1 MELFWIFIVL
11 SLASLLFCFAILLLT
26 ISFGTSLM
34 EFEEGNSIV
43 YEDEEGNYPTPLLG
57 VVAPNEKG

>member
-11 SLASLLFCFAILLLT
+11 SLASLSFCFAILLVT
-26 ISFGTSLM
+26 ISFGNSLR
-34 EFEEGNSIV
+34 EFDLDISDV